1 MNVLILNG
9 SPRKHGNIARM
20 LSAIESEVVSLGGN
34 VTALCISDLQVKPC
48 TGCMACRKKG
58 SCVLPEDDA
67 QLILRRIQACDLLV
81 IGSPCYWGNIPGQ
94 LKILFDR
101 LVYGLMGESK
111 SGFPLPLHKG
121 KQAILVATC
130 TTPFPCNLLFRQSR
144 GTIRALREIVK
155 WSGFKVAGTLEV
167 AGTREKEVSQKELD
181 KCRKMVRKYVGL

>member
-34 VTALCISDLQVKPC
+34 VTTLCISDLQVKPC

-130 TTPFPCNLLFRQSR
+130 TTPFPFNYY
-144 GTIRALREIVK
+144 
-155 WSGFKVAGTLEV
+155 SG
-167 AGTREKEVSQKELD
+167 SQEEPF
-181 KCRKMVRKYVGL
+181 VP

>member
-1 MNVLILNG
+1 M
-9 SPRKHGNIARM
+9 HF
-20 LSAIESEVVSLGGN
+20 LSYGM
-34 VTALCISDLQVKPC
+34 PC

-130 TTPFPCNLLFRQSR
+130 TTPFPFNLLFRQSR

-167 AGTREKEVSQKELD
+167 AGTREKKVSQKELD